1 MRRWSTSCPRFIGN
15 SCWFMRITATKR
27 ARHRFAPWNAPS
39 RSRWLPTE
47 KGLASEAKAALRKAR
62 KYTDAAVGK
71 LSAPVTGTKQRNQS
85 ASTHKHKRLGCGSF
99 DHGYKEFVYRIHPY
113 FNADPSIEYAQSP
126 MGIRYYNKYGGRY
139 IKERDMDHTM
149 HKNDR
154 GGSMQRK
161 RLRQEDLAALPSKSL
176 GRDRAV
182 CVSK

>member
-1 MRRWSTSCPRFIGN
+1 M
-15 SCWFMRITATKR
+15 
-27 ARHRFAPWNAPS
+27 NAA
-39 RSRWLPTE
+39 E
-47 KGLASEAKAALRKAR
+47 GLASEAKAALRKAH

-85 ASTHKHKRLGCGSF
+85 ASTHKHKCPVCGSF

-139 IKERDMDHTM
+139 IKERDMDQPM

-154 GGSMQRK
+154 GGSMQR
-161 RLRQEDLAALPSKSL
+161 RCRVNLLAESGLCLEVESPLSTVAAIPRAEQIRSRTSQLTSAIAAL
-176 GRDRAV
+176 
-182 CVSK
+182 VS